1 MTAARKRAPRSKAK
15 RLALAGASNDVVGAA
30 LGGGRHVGAKFVAS
44 LRAEGVEVPERR
56 RGHWPAGKP
65 RGDVEG
71 WNLLRPRVEAAVKQ
85 ISRKDLAKAAGV
97 SDRSLRRWLGGEK
110 YPTAEHVEALGRALA
125 RLRRDN
131 TLVH

>member
-30 LGGGRHVGAKFVAS
+30 LGGGRHVGAKFVAR
-44 LRAEGVEVPERR
+44 LRASGVAVPERR

-71 WNLLRPRVEAAVKQ
+71 WKTIRPRVEAAVRQ
-85 ISRKDLAKAAGV
+85 ISRKRLASEAGV
-97 SDRSLRRWLGGEK
+97 SDRSLRRWMSGEK
-110 YPTAEHVEALGRALA
+110 YPTAEHVAALGRALA
-125 RLRRDN
+125 RLGQDN